1 VSATRTQL
9 LRKSVS
15 FLPNEMEEQW
25 PEQWEIGMELINSMP
40 ETTTIWGWFILGMV
54 CTTYKNGDFGAEIS
68 VM

>member
-1 VSATRTQL
+1 
-9 LRKSVS
+9 
-15 FLPNEMEEQW
+15 MEEQW